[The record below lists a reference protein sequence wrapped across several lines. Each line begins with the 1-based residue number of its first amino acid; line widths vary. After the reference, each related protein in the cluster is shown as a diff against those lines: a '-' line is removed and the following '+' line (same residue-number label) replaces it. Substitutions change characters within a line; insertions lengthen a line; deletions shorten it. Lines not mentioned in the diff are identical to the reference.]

1 MPPRTTEQTAAI
13 FDEWADRYD
22 ADLHAGSMQMGPLAG
37 YSTSLEV
44 AGGAVARRLGSNA
57 SLLDVGIGTGA
68 FVDQIIQQHPG
79 PGPLKVT
86 GVDPSEEMRRRLT
99 RSHPAVA
106 VNAGDFLSV
115 PSKADGWDAIVSS
128 FAFHEVNP
136 AQRPLAVSKLIQ
148 ALRPGGML
156 ALLDIMFASS
166 AALIEAK
173 AISDGWDPSETY
185 HVVGDLD
192 SQLRE
197 AGLAELHWWQTA
209 PMHWLVTG
217 HRVVADIAPRDAPGP
232 ARN

>member
-22 ADLHAGSMQMGPLAG
+22 IDLHTGTMQMGPLAG
-37 YSTSLEV
+37 YSTSLDV

-68 FVDQIIQQHPG
+68 FVDQIIQQHPA
-79 PGPLKVT
+79 PRTLKVS
-86 GVDPSEEMRRRLT
+86 GVDPSEGMRRRLT

-115 PSKADGWDAIVSS
+115 PSQADGWDAIVSS

-156 ALLDIMFASS
+156 ALLDIMFASP

-173 AISDGWDPSETY
+173 ILSRKSG
-185 HVVGDLD
+185 
-192 SQLRE
+192 Q
-197 AGLAELHWWQTA
+197 
-209 PMHWLVTG
+209 
-217 HRVVADIAPRDAPGP
+217 VVALVHDCTRFGRSRIGDRPR
-232 ARN
+232 